1 MKNSGRY
8 SRHEEIEM
16 NPEKPFLT
24 DLKKDI
30 IQIEKNYIKKEAN
43 EIKKLLIKELL
54 DSLK

>member
-8 SRHEEIEM
+8 SRHEEIEI